1 MYCRPTLFEE
11 ELQPWT
17 NEDTQINTL
26 VLEPHPPHPRRPPQ
40 THKLPARSPPTAV
53 AKAYNFFDNLRCYE
67 RKKAH
72 ELNLQRETNF
82 IERNRRGLNDEN
94 TVSVKPASLGGGATM
109 EPLQWSMLMYY
120 DSGSCGPKMHQSVG
134 VGPTLRL
141 TPRPQRRPPPVAKRE
156 VDNFQKVL
164 KLREGLR
171 KRNLKSASTSRR
183 AVCP

>member
-1 MYCRPTLFEE
+1 MYCRPTPFEE

-26 VLEPHPPHPRRPPQ
+26 VLEAHPQTRRPPQ
-40 THKLPARSPPTAV
+40 PYKLSTRSPPTAV

-82 IERNRRGLNDEN
+82 IERNRKGLGDEP

-120 DSGSCGPKMHQSVG
+120 ESGSPAHKMHQSVG
-134 VGPTLRL
+134 LGPTLRV
-141 TPRPQRRPPPVAKRE
+141 TPRTQRKPPSIAKRE

-171 KRNLKSASTSRR
+171 KRNLRSASNSRR